1 MKNNERLLLACR
13 YKDVDVTP
21 VWLMRQAGRYLP
33 EYRALRES
41 YSFLDMCKTPNL
53 AVRVTLEPIHR
64 FDLDAAIIF
73 SDILLPLEPM
83 GLQLEFTDNEG
94 PVIASPIR
102 SAAQVSGL
110 RIIDPEEHLG
120 FLMKAIEM
128 TCAELAGR
136 IPLIGFCGAPFTL
149 ASYAIEGGRSKDFS
163 KTKTLMYTQPD
174 VFQHLMK
181 KLTDVA
187 ILVLNAQ
194 IKHGVRAVQVFD
206 SWVGVLSTEDYHAHV
221 LPHMTRLFAS
231 IDRSAPS
238 IHFGV
243 ATSHLLWLMKSSGCD
258 VLGVDWRLPID
269 EAWLK
274 VGNEC
279 AIQGNLD
286 PAVLFGPRNFIETE
300 TKDILKRIGR
310 APGHIFNLGHGVLPG
325 TPADN
330 IKLLIDV
337 VHQYRKDA

>member
-1 MKNNERLLLACR
+1 MKNNERLVLACR
-13 YKDVDVTP
+13 RKEVDATP

-33 EYRALRES
+33 EYRAMRES
-41 YSFLDMCKTPNL
+41 YTFLEMCKTPDL
-53 AVRVTLEPIHR
+53 AVKATLEPIRR
-64 FDLDAAIIF
+64 FDFDAAIIF
-73 SDILLPLEPM
+73 SDILLPLEAM
-83 GLQLEFTDNEG
+83 GLQLEFNDNEG

-110 RIIDPEEHLG
+110 RTVDPEEHLA
-120 FLMKAIEM
+120 FLMRSIEM

-149 ASYAIEGGRSKDFS
+149 ASYAIEGGGSKDFRN
-163 KTKTLMYTQPD
+163 TKTLMYTQPD
-174 VFQHLMK
+174 VFQLLMK

-187 ILVLNAQ
+187 ILCLNAQ
-194 IKHGVRAVQVFD
+194 IRHGARVVQVFD
-206 SWVGVLSTEDYHAHV
+206 SWAGILSIPDYHTHV

-243 ATSHLLWLMKSSGCD
+243 GASHLLWLMKSSGCD

-274 VGNEC
+274 VGHEC

-286 PAVLFGPRNFIETE
+286 PAVLFGPRNFVEAETR
-300 TKDILKRIGR
+300 DILKRVGG

-330 IKLLIDV
+330 IALMVDL
-337 VHQYRKDA
+337 VHRYPKDA

>member
-1 MKNNERLLLACR
+1 MKNNERLLLACGR
-13 YKDVDVTP
+13 KDVDATP

-33 EYRALRES
+33 EYRAMRES
-41 YSFLDMCKTPNL
+41 YSFLAMCRTPDL
-53 AVRVTLEPIHR
+53 AVRATLEPIRR

-83 GLQLEFTDNEG
+83 GLELQFSDNEG
-94 PVIASPIR
+94 PVIASPLE

-110 RIIDPEEHLG
+110 RIIDPEEHLA
-120 FLMKAIEM
+120 FLMRSIEM
-128 TCAELAGR
+128 ACAELAGR

-149 ASYAIEGGRSKDFS
+149 ASYAIEGGGSKSFQ
-163 KTKTLMYTQPD
+163 KTKALMYTQPD
-174 VFQHLMK
+174 VFQLLMK

-187 ILVLNAQ
+187 ILCLNAQ
-194 IKHGVRAVQVFD
+194 IRHGARVVQVFD
-206 SWVGVLSTEDYHAHV
+206 SWVGILSPSDYQTHV

-243 ATSHLLWLMKSSGCD
+243 GTSHLLWLMKGSGCD

-274 VGNEC
+274 IGHEC

-286 PAVLFGPRNFIETE
+286 PAVLFGPRDVVEAETRE
-300 TKDILKRIGR
+300 VLRRIGR

-325 TPADN
+325 TPADSV
-330 IKLLIDV
+330 KLLIDV
-337 VHQYRKDA
+337 VHQYRRET

>member
-1 MKNNERLLLACR
+1 MKNNERLFLACR
-13 YKDVDVTP
+13 RKDVDATP

-33 EYRALRES
+33 EYRAMRES
-41 YSFLDMCKTPNL
+41 YSFLEMCKTPDL
-53 AVRVTLEPIHR
+53 AVKATLEPIRR

-83 GLQLEFTDNEG
+83 GLQLEFSDNEG
-94 PVIASPIR
+94 PVIASPIKWE
-102 SAAQVSGL
+102 AQVSAL
-110 RIIDPEEHLG
+110 RIIDPEEHLA
-120 FLMKAIEM
+120 FLMRSIDM

-149 ASYAIEGGRSKDFS
+149 AGYAIEGGASKDFHR
-163 KTKTLMYTQPD
+163 TKTLMYTQPD

-187 ILVLNAQ
+187 ILCLNAQ
-194 IKHGVRAVQVFD
+194 IKHGAQVVQVFD
-206 SWVGVLSTEDYHAHV
+206 SWVGVLSTADYHTHV

-243 ATSHLLWLMKSSGCD
+243 GTSHLLWLMKSSGCD

-274 VGNEC
+274 IGQEC

-286 PAVLFGPRNFIETE
+286 PAALFGSRSFVEAE
-300 TKDILKRIGR
+300 TKDILRRIGR

-325 TPADN
+325 TPADS
-330 IKLLIDV
+330 IKVLIDV
-337 VHQYRKDA
+337 VHQYRKDG